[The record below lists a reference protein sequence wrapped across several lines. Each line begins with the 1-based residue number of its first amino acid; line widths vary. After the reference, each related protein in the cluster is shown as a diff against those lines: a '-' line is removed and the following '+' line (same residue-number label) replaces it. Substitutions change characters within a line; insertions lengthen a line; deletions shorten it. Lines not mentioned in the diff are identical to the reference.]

1 MKYVLLLLV
10 IPIYAMAE
18 YELFHKSDTN
28 QETFI
33 DPLTIRTPYEGN
45 VRKVFVYHN
54 NISTQVSV
62 EIYYTADCDGF
73 TLSHESKTTYQDLN
87 LKGRPMVTYK
97 HESIT
102 PIPNTMQFQL
112 VDYLCTK

>member
-33 DPLTIRTPYEGN
+33 DPLTIRTPY
-45 VRKVFVYHN
+45 
-54 NISTQVSV
+54 
-62 EIYYTADCDGF
+62 
-73 TLSHESKTTYQDLN
+73 
-87 LKGRPMVTYK
+87 
-97 HESIT
+97 
-102 PIPNTMQFQL
+102 
-112 VDYLCTK
+112 